1 MGVSV
6 QVEHALALHKF
17 NGAAAEVIAALR
29 DVESKASSTE
39 EPADTDAAEA
49 LLRQHE
55 TVKAELETSGRRLA
69 AVEVGVRVQCSVCIR
84 PDSCFCVCVCAIIR
98 RRARRLLRRVT
109 LRATKCVPSLRRPRQ
124 RTTRRPRRGTR
135 ASATYA
141 HTGLFHCVGV

>member
-69 AVEVGVRVQCSVCIR
+69 AVEVGVRVQCSVCVR
-84 PDSCFCVCVCAIIR
+84 PGSCFCVCVC
-98 RRARRLLRRVT
+98 
-109 LRATKCVPSLRRPRQ
+109 VPSSDGGPGAYCGGSPCERR
-124 RTTRRPRRGTR
+124 
-135 ASATYA
+135 SACQA
-141 HTGLFHCVGV
+141 